1 MMILPDS
8 ADPPRRKTP
17 ANRIGREIRS
27 SDRSSTSGGR
37 IMGNRI
43 SGIIALAGLVA
54 LLTLVSPA
62 PEAHAQAIGFQPN
75 VQPFGDGVFLNAT
88 PVVTADRRYVRLG
101 GINANFTALQ
111 GVQPFT
117 FNAGAV
123 SGGGVGG
130 IGGFGGAGG
139 LGGAGGFGGVGG
151 VGGFNNIG
159 PIGNVG
165 GGAAIVPGL
174 GAVGPVGGFYGG
186 YGSPYGFPG
195 GVYSGYP
202 AGPLYTGPQL
212 PPQQTINALG
222 PLGGSI

>member
-1 MMILPDS
+1 
-8 ADPPRRKTP
+8 
-17 ANRIGREIRS
+17 
-27 SDRSSTSGGR
+27 
-37 IMGNRI
+37 MGNRI
-43 SGIIALAGLVA
+43 PGITASAGLVA
-54 LLTLVSPA
+54 LLMLAAPA
-62 PEAHAQAIGFQPN
+62 PEARGQAIGFQPN

-88 PVVTADRRYVRLG
+88 PVVTGDRRYVRFG

-130 IGGFGGAGG
+130 IGG

-159 PIGNVG
+159 PVGNVG

-186 YGSPYGFPG
+186 YGYPYGFPG
-195 GVYSGYP
+195 GAYAGIP
-202 AGPLYTGPQL
+202 AGPLYTGPQIP
-212 PPQQTINALG
+212 PPQTMNALG
-222 PLGGSI
+222 PLGGSIMNTVEPRSWRRFP